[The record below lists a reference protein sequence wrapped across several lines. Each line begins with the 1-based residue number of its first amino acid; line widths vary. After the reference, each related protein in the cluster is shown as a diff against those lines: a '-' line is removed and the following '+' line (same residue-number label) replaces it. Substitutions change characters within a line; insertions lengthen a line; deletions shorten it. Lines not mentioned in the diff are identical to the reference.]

1 MCSSKRMSTSPSP
14 QSSNERA
21 DDRIV
26 TLLSQWLVGTLGN
39 EALLREV
46 EGVEVDRLAPGQRS
60 AVEEL
65 VVELRAAP
73 PRERSD
79 LQVVVRETLESL
91 AYGE

>member
-1 MCSSKRMSTSPSP
+1 MSTSPKSAAR
-14 QSSNERA
+14 S

-39 EALLREV
+39 DALRKEV
-46 EGVEVDRLAPGQRS
+46 ESIDIEELAPGQRS

-65 VVELRAAP
+65 LGELRVALP
-73 PRERSD
+73 GERGE

-91 AYGE
+91 AYGD